1 MQFLT
6 KSTNIKGLGSIGIS
20 YCADMLRICTNW
32 WGITQ
37 PGRPIGWSKVG
48 ESGVKSTPRR
58 AEGLGDRPSHSLG
71 PSGERLR
78 LGTISWRKAASGRK
92 GNHWEDREKIAKGL
106 VGRQYKDLY
115 NSIQSAIGSVHH
127 VTN

>member
-6 KSTNIKGLGSIGIS
+6 KSTNIKGLGSIRIS

-48 ESGVKSTPRR
+48 KSGVKSTPRR
-58 AEGLGDRPSHSLG
+58 AEGLGNRPSHSLG
-71 PSGERLR
+71 PSGEKAVPGHYLMEKSGEPAQGKS
-78 LGTISWRKAASGRK
+78 LGR
-92 GNHWEDREKIAKGL
+92 
-106 VGRQYKDLY
+106 
-115 NSIQSAIGSVHH
+115 
-127 VTN
+127 